1 MKTGSS
7 KIVKRLAF
15 GFGAL
20 MLLLIVIA
28 TTAYLGMQSLSVK
41 TEAMLH
47 GDAKIAEHAARARA
61 NTLGLRRFEKRHL
74 LEHGGKGKAARLS
87 EKME

>member
-1 MKTGSS
+1 MNIGSS
-7 KIVKRLAF
+7 KIGKRLAF

-41 TEAMLH
+41 TEAMLR

-61 NTLGLRRFEKRHL
+61 NTLGLRRFEKDIFL
-74 LEHGGKGKAARLS
+74 NMGAKAKQ
-87 EKME
+87 EDYPVQ